1 MSGRGAGRAS
11 PGPGR
16 AMPDRATPRHAT
28 SGRAAPRPTA
38 ADANSTAEV
47 LRMSR
52 VRVHATTAGTRSKQA
67 TDLVIV
73 AAVALATALVA
84 VLSIQGTSTA
94 GASATLVP
102 ARGKVHIRAVTA
114 VPGQRG
120 TNFHAFPPAV
130 GKVIPASWP
139 HTAGLVRA
147 GRPDRP
153 GISGTSASA
162 NWAGY
167 EDTGAGAQFTEV
179 SANWTV
185 PAVQAGTYGDS
196 STWVGIDGTSTSD
209 LIQAGTDQSWSP
221 NGAVYYAWYELLPGP
236 SVELGLVSPG
246 DEISAV
252 VSKAQG
258 GLWEVS
264 VDDVTQHTSWDES
277 LSYAAPAT
285 SAEWIEEAP
294 TVSSSNSIESLA
306 DFGTVQFANLA
317 VAGPGA
323 VSASATPVYM
333 VNNSNQIIAYPS
345 EYSPGTDSF
354 AVIYGNT
361 SSPPASTT
369 GASIP
374 PPTTSTGPT
383 TTTTAPPTSTPV
395 RAAHQH
401 GYFLAAGDGGIFAF
415 GAAQFHGSTGKMR
428 LTAPIT
434 GIAPTPDHGGYWLVG
449 ADGSVFAFGDAHYA
463 GSVPSMGIGPAGSKQ
478 RRRLTAP
485 IVGISPTASGKGY
498 LVVARDGGVFA
509 FGDGNFAG
517 SCANTGGCAA
527 PVVAVVPDA
536 TGKGYWLLLSNC
548 QMVAF
553 GDAPKIAD
561 TDCQGFAHTNK
572 LVATSAAR
580 TPDGH
585 GYWVLLDNGTVYPEG
600 DAKTL
605 GSWHASNQAPTSN
618 PAVAIA
624 PTSDGHGAWVV
635 MANGVVDPFGDA
647 PALGGVA
654 SKTLSAPVIAAT
666 GW

>member
-1 MSGRGAGRAS
+1 MR
-11 PGPGR
+11 
-16 AMPDRATPRHAT
+16 
-28 SGRAAPRPTA
+28 
-38 ADANSTAEV
+38 
-47 LRMSR
+47 
-52 VRVHATTAGTRSKQA
+52 
-67 TDLVIV
+67 
-73 AAVALATALVA
+73 
-84 VLSIQGTSTA
+84 
-94 GASATLVP
+94 
-102 ARGKVHIRAVTA
+102 
-114 VPGQRG
+114 
-120 TNFHAFPPAV
+120 FPPAV

-153 GISGTSASA
+153 GLSGTSASA

-361 SSPPASTT
+361 SSLPASTT

-401 GYFLAAGDGGIFAF
+401 GYLLAAGDGGIFAF

-449 ADGSVFAFGDAHYA
+449 ADGSVFAFGDADYA

-485 IVGISPTASGKGY
+485 IVGISQPRVVRGTSWWPEMVGCSPSATATSRARARTRAAALPRWWPLSPMPRARDTGCCCPIAKWWHSGTLPRSPTPTA
-498 LVVARDGGVFA
+498 R
-509 FGDGNFAG
+509 
-517 SCANTGGCAA
+517 
-527 PVVAVVPDA
+527 
-536 TGKGYWLLLSNC
+536 
-548 QMVAF
+548 
-553 GDAPKIAD
+553 
-561 TDCQGFAHTNK
+561 
-572 LVATSAAR
+572 
-580 TPDGH
+580 
-585 GYWVLLDNGTVYPEG
+585 VLRI
-600 DAKTL
+600 
-605 GSWHASNQAPTSN
+605 PTSSWLRRP
-618 PAVAIA
+618 PAHPMAAGTGCYWTTA
-624 PTSDGHGAWVV
+624 PFTLREMPRPSVPGT
-635 MANGVVDPFGDA
+635 PPTRRP
-647 PALGGVA
+647 PA
-654 SKTLSAPVIAAT
+654 TLP
-666 GW
+666 